1 MRQLLLCIVILLITI
16 KSIAVVLNGPVPLER
31 DSLGYWKL
39 STLVMEGDIFMTGAP
54 IAYRTPLYPWFL
66 AACRSLS
73 GNQSLWTIS
82 LVQVALYLGSVWL
95 ASKLAYQITRLPFSI
110 LATAICL
117 LPGIAATQYNAAVLS
132 ETLFVFLL
140 LLHLCTFIKYSQQPT
155 HTQAML
161 IGVTLALLLLTK
173 PIAMLLWVAHLVLI
187 LLYAV
192 RRRKQNHE
200 RKIRFYQSS
209 HMINA
214 ACVLLLAT
222 APWVCRNYFM
232 FGRVSLT
239 EFTGRNLWIVT
250 FQDGSGAGLAL
261 PDSVSGQKLMKRLS
275 RSPTRIDPTS
285 TWSVS
290 NQLTESGLSDAQT
303 DQLMKQVCV
312 EAIQQEP
319 NQFGKKM
326 LRRIVNYWRC
336 ANTDLLMQGVSSGES
351 SPQQNW
357 NHNLNWPQKWLERRC
372 SQSVLCNTVLTIA
385 MFLSLVYL
393 FLNQT
398 TRPQAIWLSL
408 ILTYFCVV
416 TGTLEIPDYRYR
428 LIVEPIVAATLGSA
442 WAVLMSKKERV
453 ALIAD

>member
-1 MRQLLLCIVILLITI
+1 
-16 KSIAVVLNGPVPLER
+16 
-31 DSLGYWKL
+31 
-39 STLVMEGDIFMTGAP
+39 
-54 IAYRTPLYPWFL
+54 
-66 AACRSLS
+66 
-73 GNQSLWTIS
+73 
-82 LVQVALYLGSVWL
+82 
-95 ASKLAYQITRLPFSI
+95 
-110 LATAICL
+110 
-117 LPGIAATQYNAAVLS
+117 
-132 ETLFVFLL
+132 
-140 LLHLCTFIKYSQQPT
+140 
-155 HTQAML
+155 
-161 IGVTLALLLLTK
+161 
-173 PIAMLLWVAHLVLI
+173 
-187 LLYAV
+187 
-192 RRRKQNHE
+192 
-200 RKIRFYQSS
+200 
-209 HMINA
+209 
-214 ACVLLLAT
+214 
-222 APWVCRNYFM
+222 M

-372 SQSVLCNTVLTIA
+372 SQSVLCNTVVTIA

-393 FLNQT
+393 FMNQT